1 MSDFKMQMN
10 RFLVISCNAKTKP
23 VRIHMDAAY
32 EASSD
37 ESLLRIAG
45 FRRTSDVLLALT
57 PEQLRQF
64 ADELESRTPEQIA
77 ETQQAAKAEEDEN
90 AQGAKVEAVRKNG
103 EAVKALLGKRDP
115 HLETAASA
123 GSGACPRTYR

>member
-1 MSDFKMQMN
+1 MQMN
-10 RFLVISCNAKTKP
+10 RFLVISCNAKAKP
-23 VRIHMDAAY
+23 LRIHMDAAY

-57 PEQLRQF
+57 PKQLRQF

-103 EAVKALLGKRDP
+103 DAVKALLGKRVAQP
-115 HLETAASA
+115 
-123 GSGACPRTYR
+123 